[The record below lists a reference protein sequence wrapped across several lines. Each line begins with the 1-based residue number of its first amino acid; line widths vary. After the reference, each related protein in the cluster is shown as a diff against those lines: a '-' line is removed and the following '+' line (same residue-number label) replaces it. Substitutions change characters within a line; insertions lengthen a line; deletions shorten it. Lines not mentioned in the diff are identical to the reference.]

1 MNKKLFNK
9 ILNELKDSIEEFWGD
24 TQFAEVDTSG
34 FRYPED
40 EQYVIEKNAGKDTDW
55 LLKVDYCRSNEEG
68 KVLPTIDRNA
78 NFYFS
83 YTTPNGDDVQ
93 RWIYAIPNATE
104 YTEDSTITLKTTVR
118 VGNYVVAQF
127 DKVVD
132 TNRDNVYQKWSL
144 GHDFYNAIFRY

>member
-40 EQYVIEKNAGKDTDW
+40 EQYVIEKNAGTDTDW

-83 YTTPNGDDVQ
+83 SYLPNGSDVQ

-104 YTEDSTITLKTTVR
+104 YTADSTITLKTTVR
-118 VGNYVVAQF
+118 VDGYIVADF
-127 DKVVD
+127 DKVID
-132 TNRDNVYQKWSL
+132 TNRDNVHSNWSL
-144 GHDFYNAIFRY
+144 GHDFYNAIFR